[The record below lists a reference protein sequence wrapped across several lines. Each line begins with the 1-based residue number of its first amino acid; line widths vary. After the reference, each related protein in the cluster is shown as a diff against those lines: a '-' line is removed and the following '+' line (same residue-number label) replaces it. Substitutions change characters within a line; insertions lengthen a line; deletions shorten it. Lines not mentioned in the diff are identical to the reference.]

1 MHPDEDTLMI
11 ISFRGLD
18 GKVQRVTAKIKTR
31 HSVSPHGQ
39 PVLISSDGETVDVKS
54 WADLGYNV
62 ISATTEE
69 RYRLE
74 KIGLT

>member
-1 MHPDEDTLMI
+1 MI
-11 ISFRGLD
+11 ISFRDLD
-18 GKVQRVTAKIKTR
+18 GKVQRVTAKIKIR
-31 HSVSPHGQ
+31 HSSPHGQ

-54 WADLGYNV
+54 WTDLGYLV